1 MTKNRTGVDI
11 FAALGT
17 ELMVLLLVVLAAG
30 LGISRYIAAAS
41 ERMRRVEMKLRR
53 RAARRIAA

>member
-1 MTKNRTGVDI
+1 M

-30 LGISRYIAAAS
+30 LAVERYLGAVRDRI
-41 ERMRRVEMKLRR
+41 RHVDVRRRR
-53 RAARRIAA
+53 RAARDTAA